1 MNTPNAS
8 EKTSFSPFF
17 LGLMALYVTGLL
29 VSNLIAG
36 KVALIGG
43 LVLPAAV
50 ILFPL
55 TYVIGDVFTEV
66 YGFAKMRR
74 VIWTG
79 FACNLFAVLVFLGAI
94 ALPHPDFW
102 EGQDAFR
109 IVLGTTPRILAASL
123 AGYLF
128 GEFSNATVLSKL
140 KVKTLGKHLWFRTI
154 LSSVVGEALDTVI
167 FISAAFWGTMPNA
180 VLFQMML
187 FQYLWKLAYETILTP
202 VTYAVVRWIKRREGI
217 DVFDHGVKYSPF

>member
-1 MNTPNAS
+1 MNTNNQPTRS
-8 EKTSFSPFF
+8 SFSPLF
-17 LGLMALYVTGLL
+17 LGLMALYLTGLL

-102 EGQDAFR
+102 GGQEAFST
-109 IVLGTTPRILAASL
+109 VLGTTPRILVASL
-123 AGYLF
+123 CGYLF
-128 GEFSNATVLSKL
+128 GEFSNAAILSKL
-140 KVKTLGKHLWFRTI
+140 KIKTSGKHLWVRTI
-154 LSSVVGEALDTVI
+154 VSSIIGEALDTVI
-167 FISAAFWGTMPNA
+167 FISIAFWGTMPNE

-202 VTYAVVRWIKRREGI
+202 VTYAVVRWLKRREGV
-217 DVFDHGVKYSPF
+217 DAFDHGVRYSPF